1 MDILIREATLDD
13 AALIADM
20 TRAAWA
26 NRVAVTSSGHRET
39 AVRVAD
45 DLRDGGGFILYVDG
59 QAAGSVRWLPL
70 DDNPDIWEMLRIG
83 VLPAWRGHNLSLH
96 LLEAAI
102 HRALE
107 SGVDELRLG
116 VRADQP
122 RLVDLY
128 AAHGFELAPELD
140 YSHAN
145 PLGPRPVVMRRRL
158 RD

>member
-145 PLGPRPVVMRRRL
+145 PLEPRPVVMRRRL